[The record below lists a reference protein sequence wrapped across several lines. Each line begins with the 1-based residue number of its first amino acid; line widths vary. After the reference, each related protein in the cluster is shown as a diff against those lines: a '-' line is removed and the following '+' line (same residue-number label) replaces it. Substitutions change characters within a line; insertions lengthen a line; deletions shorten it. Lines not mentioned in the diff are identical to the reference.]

1 MIEGKILIV
10 DDNEEILVALKMFL
24 GEHFSEVHTR
34 EDPEGA
40 LALVRKNKI
49 DLCILDMNFSPGSS
63 SGREGLELMKNI
75 RDIHPNMVV
84 VFITAYGDIDLVIK
98 AIREGGTDFIQKP
111 WNDQRLLATVRSG
124 MELSK
129 SRQEVADLRE
139 KQQHLQTDQYK
150 DHQMVWG
157 KSGIMEEVMETVEK
171 VSRTDASVIILGE
184 NGTGKELVAREI
196 HLRSKRREEVFIKV
210 DLGSLSESLF
220 ESELFGHVKGAFTDA
235 HVDKPGR
242 FELASGGTL
251 FLDEIANISTSLQTK
266 LLTVLENR
274 EVTKLGSNLP
284 KAFDARI
291 ISATNMN
298 LEQMV
303 NDRTFREDLLYRLN
317 TITIDLPPLR
327 ERMDDL
333 PQLVH
338 FFLGSLG
345 EKYQRETSISSGGL
359 AQLAK
364 HNWPGNIR
372 ELKYT
377 LEKAVIMADHGILT
391 ERDFLLRT
399 SPVSPEGIGMVNLK
413 QNEREIIKKAI
424 QLNGGNLSRAARHL
438 GISRR
443 TLYNKISKY
452 EI

>member
-34 EDPEGA
+34 EDQDSA
-40 LALVRKNKI
+40 LAFINQHKI

-63 SGREGLELMKNI
+63 SGKEGLELMKNI
-75 RDIHPNMVV
+75 RDIHPNAVV
-84 VFITAYGDIDLVIK
+84 IFITAYGDMDLVIK
-98 AIREGGTDFIQKP
+98 AIREGATDFIQKP
-111 WNDQRLLATVRSG
+111 WNDQKLLATVRSA

-129 SRQEVADLRE
+129 SRQEVVDLRE
-139 KQQHLQTDQYK
+139 KQHHLQTSQYK
-150 DHQMVWG
+150 DYQMVLG
-157 KSGIMEEVMETVEK
+157 TSGIMETIMETVDK
-171 VSRTDASVIILGE
+171 VAGTDASVIILGE
-184 NGTGKELVAREI
+184 NGTGKELMAREI
-196 HLRSKRREEVFIKV
+196 HLRSTRREEVFIKV

-235 HVDKPGR
+235 HMDKPGR

-251 FLDEIANISTSLQTK
+251 FLDEIANISTALQTK
-266 LLTVLENR
+266 LLTVIENR
-274 EVTKLGSNLP
+274 EVTKLGSNLS
-284 KAFDARI
+284 KTIDARI
-291 ISATNMN
+291 ISATNMK
-298 LEQMV
+298 LDQMV
-303 NDRTFREDLLYRLN
+303 HNGTFREDLLYRLN
-317 TITIDLPPLR
+317 TITIDIPPLR

-333 PQLVH
+333 PQLID
-338 FFLGSLG
+338 FFLGRLG
-345 EKYQRETSISSGGL
+345 EKYGRETGISRGAI

-364 HNWPGNIR
+364 HTWPGNIR

-377 LEKAVIMADHGILT
+377 LEKAVIMADHAILT
-391 ERDFLLRT
+391 ERDFLLKS
-399 SPVSPEGIGMVNLK
+399 SPVSPEGIRMVNLK

-424 QLNGGNLSRAARHL
+424 QLNGGNLSQAARHL

-443 TLYNKISKY
+443 TLYNKIRKY

>member
-34 EDPEGA
+34 EDQDSA
-40 LALVRKNKI
+40 LAFINQHKI

-63 SGREGLELMKNI
+63 SGKEGLELMKNI
-75 RDIHPNMVV
+75 RDIHPNAVV
-84 VFITAYGDIDLVIK
+84 IFITAYGDMDLVIK
-98 AIREGGTDFIQKP
+98 AIREGATDFIQKP
-111 WNDQRLLATVRSG
+111 WNDQKLLATVRSA

-129 SRQEVADLRE
+129 SRQEVVDLRE
-139 KQQHLQTDQYK
+139 KQHHLQTSQHK
-150 DHQMVWG
+150 DYQMVWG
-157 KSGIMEEVMETVEK
+157 TSGIMETIMETVDK
-171 VSRTDASVIILGE
+171 VAGTDASVIILGE
-184 NGTGKELVAREI
+184 NGTGKELMAREI
-196 HLRSKRREEVFIKV
+196 HLRSTRREEVFIKV

-235 HVDKPGR
+235 HMDKPGR

-251 FLDEIANISTSLQTK
+251 FLDEIANISTALQTK
-266 LLTVLENR
+266 LLTVIENR
-274 EVTKLGSNLP
+274 EVTKLGSNLS
-284 KAFDARI
+284 KTIDARI
-291 ISATNMN
+291 ISATNMK
-298 LEQMV
+298 LDQMV
-303 NDRTFREDLLYRLN
+303 HNGTFREDLLYRLN
-317 TITIDLPPLR
+317 TITIDIPPLR

-333 PQLVH
+333 PQLID
-338 FFLGSLG
+338 FFLGRLG
-345 EKYQRETSISSGGL
+345 EKYGRETGISRGAI

-364 HNWPGNIR
+364 HTWPGNIR

-377 LEKAVIMADHGILT
+377 LEKAVIMADHAILT
-391 ERDFLLRT
+391 ERDFLLKS
-399 SPVSPEGIGMVNLK
+399 SPVSPEGIRMVNLK

-424 QLNGGNLSRAARHL
+424 QLNGGNLSQAARHL

-443 TLYNKISKY
+443 TLYNKIRKY